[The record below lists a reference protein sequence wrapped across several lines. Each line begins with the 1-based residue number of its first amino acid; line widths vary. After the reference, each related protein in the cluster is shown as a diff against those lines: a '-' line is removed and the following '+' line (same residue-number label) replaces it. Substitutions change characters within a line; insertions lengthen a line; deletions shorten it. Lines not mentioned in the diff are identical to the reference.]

1 MIYSIL
7 FNIHWRLLGNASKT
21 VLNSSICFFW
31 FWFVYKQS
39 LFTRAYTLVN
49 CAQRCSEHLV
59 CYWCS
64 RGGCT
69 EELSWLML
77 SLRKKKIIKKSTLP
91 FFLIKIFASGLTENS
106 VLLRKHA
113 VLPLSWP
120 CVMSLRA
127 PIPFTGWWQRPRAES
142 ELGNVFPHTTRMQGV
157 KTEC

>member
-1 MIYSIL
+1 MPARQCIKISVELI
-7 FNIHWRLLGNASKT
+7 NLLS
-21 VLNSSICFFW
+21 W

-69 EELSWLML
+69 QELSWLML
-77 SLRKKKIIKKSTLP
+77 SLRKKRKKNRITI
-91 FFLIKIFASGLTENS
+91 FLIRIFASGLTENS
-106 VLLRKHA
+106 VLLWKHA
-113 VLPLSWP
+113 VLPLNWP

-127 PIPFTGWWQRPRAES
+127 GISHRYLLQVGDSDPGQLFKAISALCFSPYNKGA
-142 ELGNVFPHTTRMQGV
+142 G
-157 KTEC
+157 C